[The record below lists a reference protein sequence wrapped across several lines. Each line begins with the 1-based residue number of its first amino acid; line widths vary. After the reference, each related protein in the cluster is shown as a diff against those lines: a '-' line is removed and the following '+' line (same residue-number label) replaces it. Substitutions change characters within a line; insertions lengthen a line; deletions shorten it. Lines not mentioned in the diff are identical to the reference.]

1 MNHEL
6 FLLIC
11 FFVYI
16 SFFQETLNSCIGIF
30 CVNFDSQLKIL
41 ELKKIDQIKTNNKFY
56 EKNQEFIVLVLVV
69 GIM

>member
-6 FLLIC
+6 FLLNL

-16 SFFQETLNSCIGIF
+16 SFFPKTLNSCIGIF
-30 CVNFDSQLKIL
+30 CVNFGSQLKTL